1 MNLDDIMRD
10 IQAMREDMLVFER
23 TYGIPTEIFYES
35 YQRGE
40 LPPDRTWILDWSE
53 WAATYELLQERLNM
67 YARQARQL
75 ADNAN
80 VTTMNLSQLI
90 AQASHRKPVALAHEP
105 IILAHDASLVRT
117 V

>member
-10 IQAMREDMLVFER
+10 IQAMREDMLIFER

-40 LPPDRTWILDWSE
+40 LPPDRAWILDWSE
-53 WAATYELLQERLNM
+53 WAATYELLQDRLNM

-75 ADNAN
+75 ADNT
-80 VTTMNLSQLI
+80 VSMKLSRLI
-90 AQASHRKPVALAHEP
+90 EQASHRKPVALSHEP
-105 IILAHDASLVRT
+105 IVLSPDASLVRT